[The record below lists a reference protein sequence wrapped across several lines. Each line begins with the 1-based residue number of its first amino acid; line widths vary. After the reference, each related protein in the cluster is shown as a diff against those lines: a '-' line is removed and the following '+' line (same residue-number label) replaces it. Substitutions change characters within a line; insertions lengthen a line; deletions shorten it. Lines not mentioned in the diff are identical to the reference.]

1 MDSDPRHGSLVHT
14 EEDSW
19 DNFLPPT
26 PLLADE
32 NPFSTMMASF
42 DEAAKTLGADED
54 HFAVLRKPDREILVS
69 VPVRRDNGSLAVYEG
84 YRVQHNAGLGPFLGP
99 LRIRSKLDVDELRAL
114 AAWMTWKCA
123 VLNVPFGGAAGGI
136 RMDKDCSE
144 GETERAVRR
153 YTSNLLADIG
163 PDRDV
168 FSPDVRADENV
179 MAWVMDTVST
189 HARHTV
195 NAVVTGKPT
204 RLAGSIG
211 HEDAVAQGLRII
223 LGMALEHFGM
233 RRPEMRV
240 LIQGAGTVGGQLAR
254 LLHNDGIL
262 VCGLSDVHG
271 ALYNHK
277 WLDVPAVLAWRAKHH
292 TVVGFEGEA
301 EPIANEELITLP
313 CEVLI
318 PCAIANAVHSG
329 NARDVRARMIVE
341 GANGPVSVRGD
352 RILAERGIP
361 VVPDI
366 LANGG
371 GVVSSYFEWV
381 QNRMGYAWLAPVVH
395 NRLRRFMT
403 EAFEAVRKVRQEHD
417 VRMRMAANMVAVK
430 RVVKADKLR
439 GIYA

>member
-1 MDSDPRHGSLVHT
+1 MDLHSNAGPIAHQ

-42 DEAAKTLGADED
+42 DEAAKKLGIDRGQ
-54 HFAVLRKPDREILVS
+54 FAVLRKPDREIMVS
-69 VPVRRDNGSLAVYEG
+69 VPVRLDDGELVVYEG
-84 YRVQHNAGLGPFLGP
+84 HRVQHNAGLGPFLGP
-99 LRIRSKLDVDELRAL
+99 LRIRSQLDVDELRAL

-123 VLNVPFGGAAGGI
+123 VLAVPFGGSAGGI
-136 RMDKDCSE
+136 RMDGDRSD
-144 GETERAVRR
+144 GEIERAVRR

-168 FSPDVRADENV
+168 FSPDVHADEHV

-204 RLAGSIG
+204 QLAGSIG

-233 RRPEMRV
+233 RRPELRV

-254 LLHNDGIL
+254 LLHDDGIM
-262 VCGLSDVHG
+262 VCGMSDVHG

-277 WLDVPAVLAWRAKHH
+277 GLDVPAVLAWRARHR
-292 TVVGFEGEA
+292 TVVGYDGEA
-301 EPIANEELITLP
+301 EAISNEELITLP

-318 PCAIANAVHSG
+318 PCAVANAIHSG
-329 NARDVRARMIVE
+329 NARDVQARMIVE
-341 GANGPVSVRGD
+341 GANGPVSARAD
-352 RILAERGIP
+352 RILAQRDIP

-381 QNRMGYAWLAPVVH
+381 QNRMGYAWLAPVVQ

-403 EAFEAVRKVRQEHD
+403 EAFEAVRQVREEHD
-417 VRMRMAANMVAVK
+417 VRMRMAANMLAVQ